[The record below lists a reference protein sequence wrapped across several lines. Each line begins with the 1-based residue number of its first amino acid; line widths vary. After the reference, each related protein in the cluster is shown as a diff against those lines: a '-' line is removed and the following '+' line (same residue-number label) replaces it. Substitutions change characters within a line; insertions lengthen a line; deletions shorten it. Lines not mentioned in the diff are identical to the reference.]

1 MVEVQ
6 DSTVNNKI
14 KSSEEINRAIIQLRS
29 RSNRIKI
36 AGLSGQNSLAVGLMG
51 NVELHLNGHVGKYFG
66 ALNDGAVI
74 TLKGN
79 CGPYTGD
86 KMADGGIIILGD
98 SDRDAG
104 MNLRGGIL
112 VIKGRCGD
120 NAGNLMTGGTIII
133 DGDINGDIGD
143 HMSNGTL
150 IVNGDINGKILENA
164 IGGTIYS
171 SSSLSNIADNL
182 KEIKLSEKDLDLL
195 GSYFIHYAIDALPTS
210 FRKYTISNRELM
222 GWRPW

>member
-1 MVEVQ
+1 MSEVQ
-6 DSTVNNKI
+6 DNTVNTKI
-14 KSSEEINRAIIQLRS
+14 KSSEEINRAIIELRL

-36 AGLSGQNSLAVGLMG
+36 AGLSGQNSLAVGLKG
-51 NVELHLNGHVGKYFG
+51 NVELHLNGNVGKYFG
-66 ALNDGAVI
+66 ALNNGAVI

-86 KMADGGIIILGD
+86 NMIGGGIIILGD

-104 MNLRGGIL
+104 MNLKGGIL

-120 NAGNLMTGGTIII
+120 NLGNFMTGGTIII
-133 DGDINGDIGD
+133 DGDVKGDIGD
-143 HMSNGTL
+143 HMSNGIL
-150 IVNGDINGKILENA
+150 IVNGEINGKILEHA

-171 SSSLSNIADNL
+171 SSSLMKRSNNL
-182 KEIKLSEKDLDLL
+182 NEMKLSDKDQELL
-195 GSYFIHYAIDALPTS
+195 GSYFKHYAIDALPTS
-210 FRKYTISNRELM
+210 FRKHTISSRKTM